1 MPADHAPLRVK
12 ARNRIL
18 GGNRPA
24 SEQPDRSNAV
34 QRRSEGLYFTPH
46 LRIRV
51 CSISRHCRLSVP
63 SDSLLTN
70 DKASLSLVTNEEKR
84 GTVTLLQSTE
94 QAIELAEIAADARD
108 YVAASRAE
116 NTTRV
121 YRTGWKQFTAWCD
134 EHGVVALPAGPETV
148 ALYVA
153 DLAKDAKPATIDLR
167 LAAISAAHRAAGYDS
182 PTKQEAVRL
191 VRRGVRRT
199 LGTAQRQVRP
209 LTVPEL
215 RTMLEGLGSDLAG
228 CRDRALLL
236 LGFAGAMRR
245 SELVGLDVADLTE
258 GSDGLTVRLRRSK
271 TDQEGAGRTIGIP
284 FGSNPVT
291 CPVRAWRAWLEV
303 SGITEGPAFHPVD
316 RHGHIGLTRLS
327 GQAVALVL
335 KRLSTRAGLDPREV
349 AGHSL
354 RAGLATSAAAA
365 GVPER
370 VIAATTGH
378 RGTAMLRR
386 YIREGTLF
394 RENAASAVGL

>member
-1 MPADHAPLRVK
+1 
-12 ARNRIL
+12 
-18 GGNRPA
+18 
-24 SEQPDRSNAV
+24 
-34 QRRSEGLYFTPH
+34 
-46 LRIRV
+46 
-51 CSISRHCRLSVP
+51 
-63 SDSLLTN
+63 
-70 DKASLSLVTNEEKR
+70 
-84 GTVTLLQSTE
+84 VTLLQSTE

-121 YRTGWKQFTAWCD
+121 YRTGWAQFTAWCD